1 MKDGGTTA
9 AYTYSPD
16 GLRVS
21 KTVNG
26 ETTTHILDGAN
37 VVADIQGTSIS
48 KYNRGRGLIS
58 IEQDG
63 NKGYY
68 VFNGH
73 GDITS
78 IVDSSGTNSKG
89 YYFSAYGENMLE
101 TGSGQFANPFGYA
114 GEYTDEETGNIYL
127 RARYYDPNTG
137 RFLSEDPI
145 KDGTNWYSYAGNN
158 PVLYIDPWGLADIF
172 LTGDRQYWVTTFDE
186 MQEITDDTLDYN
198 RETGEVFIVEM
209 GSGKKKTGTALI
221 RDLLNEEDDFTVYIE
236 RNAVDENGNLLS
248 TGEVSHRPRFAR
260 YNINDKELSDLK
272 QHIMLENEN
281 GKTYLQSYAE
291 TPSFL
296 FLAHELI
303 HAQHRKNGTFNGL
316 YGGTNYYTYNGVHTE
331 IAEFFYNEE
340 YETVGIQY
348 FTSTPNPNSKSINP
362 YCQISTYQPITENTI
377 RQEQGL
383 DSRIAYSTF
392 DKNGNALG
400 MP

>member
-1 MKDGGTTA
+1 MDQFDKNI
-9 AYTYSPD
+9 
-16 GLRVS
+16 
-21 KTVNG
+21 K
-26 ETTTHILDGAN
+26 
-37 VVADIQGTSIS
+37 
-48 KYNRGRGLIS
+48 LIPL
-58 IEQDG
+58 
-63 NKGYY
+63 YY
-68 VFNGH
+68 
-73 GDITS
+73 
-78 IVDSSGTNSKG
+78 
-89 YYFSAYGENMLE
+89 
-101 TGSGQFANPFGYA
+101 
-114 GEYTDEETGNIYL
+114 
-127 RARYYDPNTG
+127 
-137 RFLSEDPI
+137 FLSEDPI
-145 KDGTNWYSYAGNN
+145 KDGTNWYAYAGNN
-158 PVLYIDPWGLADIF
+158 PVLYVDPWGLADIF

-221 RDLLNEEDDFTVYIE
+221 RDLLNEEDDFTVYVE
-236 RNAVDENGNLLS
+236 RNDVKTDGSLRG
-248 TGEVSHRPRFAR
+248 TGLFERRKKSVKI
-260 YNINDKELSDLK
+260 NINDKELSDLK